1 MTPTRVACCIAGG
14 GPAGIVLGYLLAR
27 AGIETCVLEKH
38 GDFLRDFRGDTLHP
52 STLEVMHELG
62 LLDALLTLPHSE
74 LSTVRAQVGGEPVTI
89 ADLSHLPTICKF
101 VALMPQWDFL
111 NFMAERAR
119 AFPSFQLLMN
129 AEAVDLLR
137 EGDAIVGVRAK
148 TPDGDREITADLVI
162 GADGRSSIVREKAG
176 LPIRTLGAPI
186 DVLWLRLPK
195 AAGEAPLPLGN
206 VVNGRIFVAL
216 DRGDYYQCAI
226 VIAKGT
232 IDRIRGAGL
241 PAFRR
246 EILRVAPS
254 FAGVVDSI
262 QRWDEVKLLTVR
274 VDRLTRWHRPGLL
287 CIGDSAHAMSPI
299 GGIGINL
306 AIQDAVAAA
315 NVLVPAFRRGRV
327 DEADLARVQSRRM
340 WPTKIT
346 QAGQV
351 FIQDRLITAVLRR
364 DAPIRLPWI
373 LKLLGRL
380 PWLQRIPARV
390 LGLGVRPEHVSAS
403 ANA

>member
-27 AGIETCVLEKH
+27 AGVETCVLEKH

-62 LLDALLTLPHSE
+62 LLDALLKVPHSE
-74 LSTVRAQVGGEPVTI
+74 LSTVRAQVGGESITI
-89 ADLSHLPTICKF
+89 ADLSHLPTVCKF

-111 NFMAERAR
+111 NFMADRAR
-119 AFPSFQLLMN
+119 TFPSFHLLMN
-129 AEAVDLLR
+129 AEVVDLLR
-137 EGDAIVGVRAK
+137 DGETIRGVRAK
-148 TPDGDREITADLVI
+148 TPDGDREIAADLVI
-162 GADGRSSIVREKAG
+162 GADGRSSIVREKAS
-176 LPIRTLGAPI
+176 LPIQTFGAPI

-195 AAGEAPLPLGN
+195 ASGEPPLPLGN

-232 IDRIRGAGL
+232 IDRIREAGL
-241 PAFRR
+241 PAFRQ
-246 EILRVAPS
+246 EILRVAPGFS
-254 FAGVVDSI
+254 GVVDSI
-262 QRWDEVKLLTVR
+262 QSWDEVKLLTVR
-274 VDRLTRWHRPGLL
+274 VDRLTRWHRPRLL
-287 CIGDSAHAMSPI
+287 CIGDCAHAMSPI

-315 NVLVPAFRRGRV
+315 NILVPAFRRGRV
-327 DEADLARVQSRRM
+327 DESDLARVQARRM

-351 FIQDRLITAVLRR
+351 FIQDRLISAVLRS
-364 DAPIRLPWI
+364 DKPIKLPFV
-373 LKLLGRL
+373 LKLLRIF
-380 PWLQRIPARV
+380 PRLQRVPARI
-390 LGLGVRPEHVSAS
+390 LGLGVRPEQPPMKQ
-403 ANA
+403 

>member
-1 MTPTRVACCIAGG
+1 
-14 GPAGIVLGYLLAR
+14 
-27 AGIETCVLEKH
+27 VLEKH

-62 LLDALLTLPHSE
+62 LLDALLKVPHSE
-74 LSTVRAQVGGEPVTI
+74 LSTVRAQVGGESITI
-89 ADLSHLPTICKF
+89 ADLSHLPTVCKF

-111 NFMAERAR
+111 NFMADRAR
-119 AFPSFQLLMN
+119 TFPSFHLLMN
-129 AEAVDLLR
+129 AEVVDLLR
-137 EGDAIVGVRAK
+137 DGETIRGVRAK
-148 TPDGDREITADLVI
+148 TPDGDREIAADLVI
-162 GADGRSSIVREKAG
+162 GADGRSSIVREKAS
-176 LPIRTLGAPI
+176 LPIQTFGAPI

-195 AAGEAPLPLGN
+195 SSSQKEPTTPQASHQFRSSKFEVRSSDIPLGN
-206 VVNGRIFVAL
+206 IVNGRIFVAL

-232 IDRIRGAGL
+232 IDRIREAGL
-241 PAFRR
+241 PAFRQ
-246 EILRVAPS
+246 EILRVAPG

-262 QRWDEVKLLTVR
+262 QSWDDVKLLTVR

-315 NVLVPAFRRGRV
+315 NILVPAFRRGRV
-327 DEADLARVQSRRM
+327 DESDLARVQARRM

-351 FIQDRLITAVLRR
+351 FIQDRLITAVLRS
-364 DAPIRLPWI
+364 DQPIKLPFV
-373 LKLLGRL
+373 LKVLRVF
-380 PWLQRIPARV
+380 PRLQRVPARI
-390 LGLGVRPEHVSAS
+390 LGLGVRPEQPPMKQ
-403 ANA
+403 

>member
-1 MTPTRVACCIAGG
+1 
-14 GPAGIVLGYLLAR
+14 
-27 AGIETCVLEKH
+27 
-38 GDFLRDFRGDTLHP
+38 
-52 STLEVMHELG
+52 
-62 LLDALLTLPHSE
+62 
-74 LSTVRAQVGGEPVTI
+74 
-89 ADLSHLPTICKF
+89 
-101 VALMPQWDFL
+101 MPQWDFL
-111 NFMAERAR
+111 DFLAERAR
-119 AFPSFQLLMN
+119 AFATFHLLMN
-129 AEAVDLLR
+129 AEVVDLVR
-137 EGDAIVGVRAK
+137 AGETITGVRVK
-148 TPDGDREITADLVI
+148 TPDGDREIAADLVI

-176 LPIRTLGAPI
+176 LPIQTFGAPI

-232 IDRIRGAGL
+232 IDRVREAGL

-246 EILRVAPS
+246 EILRVAPG

-262 QRWDEVKLLTVR
+262 QSWDDVKLLTVR
-274 VDRLTRWHRPGLL
+274 VDRLARWHRPGLL

-315 NVLVPAFRRGRV
+315 NILVPAFRRGRV
-327 DEADLARVQSRRM
+327 DESDLARVQSRRM

-351 FIQDRLITAVLRR
+351 FIQDRLITAVLRS
-364 DAPIRLPWI
+364 DAPITLPWI
-373 LKLLGRL
+373 LKLLGRS
-380 PWLQRIPARV
+380 PWLQRIPARI
-390 LGLGVRPEHVSAS
+390 LGLGVRPEHVSAR
-403 ANA
+403 

>member
-1 MTPTRVACCIAGG
+1 MAPTRVACCIAGG

-27 AGIETCVLEKH
+27 AGVETCVLEKH

-62 LLDALLTLPHSE
+62 LLDALLKLPHSE
-74 LSTVRAQVGGEPVTI
+74 LSIARVQIGGESITV
-89 ADLSHLPTICKF
+89 ADLSHLPTVCKF

-111 NFMAERAR
+111 DFLAERAR
-119 AFPSFQLLMN
+119 AFPTFHLLMN
-129 AEAVDLLR
+129 AEVVDLVR
-137 EGDAIVGVRAK
+137 AGETITGVRVK
-148 TPDGDREITADLVI
+148 TPDGDREIAADLVI

-176 LPIRTLGAPI
+176 LPIQTFGAPI

-232 IDRIRGAGL
+232 IDRIREAGL

-246 EILRVAPS
+246 EILRVAPG

-262 QRWDEVKLLTVR
+262 QSWDDVKLLTVR
-274 VDRLTRWHRPGLL
+274 VDRLARWHRPGLL

-315 NVLVPAFRRGRV
+315 NILVPAFRRGRV
-327 DEADLARVQSRRM
+327 DESDLARVQSRRM

-351 FIQDRLITAVLRR
+351 FIQDRLITAVLRS
-364 DAPIRLPWI
+364 DAPITLPWI
-373 LKLLGRL
+373 LKLLGRS
-380 PWLQRIPARV
+380 PWLQRIPARI
-390 LGLGVRPEHVSAS
+390 LGLGVRPEHVSAR
-403 ANA
+403 

>member
-1 MTPTRVACCIAGG
+1 MAPTRVACCIAGG

-27 AGIETCVLEKH
+27 AGVETCVLEKH

-62 LLDALLTLPHSE
+62 LLDALLKLPHSE
-74 LSTVRAQVGGEPVTI
+74 LSIARVQIGGESITV
-89 ADLSHLPTICKF
+89 ADLSHLPTVCKF

-111 NFMAERAR
+111 DFLAERAR
-119 AFPSFQLLMN
+119 AFPTFHLLMN
-129 AEAVDLLR
+129 AEVVDLLR
-137 EGDAIVGVRAK
+137 AGETIAGVRVKA
-148 TPDGDREITADLVI
+148 PGGDREIAADLVI

-176 LPIRTLGAPI
+176 LPIQTFGAPI

-206 VVNGRIFVAL
+206 VVSGRIFVAL

-232 IDRIRGAGL
+232 IDRIREAGL

-246 EILRVAPS
+246 EILRVAPG

-262 QRWDEVKLLTVR
+262 QSWDDVKLLTVR
-274 VDRLTRWHRPGLL
+274 VDRLARWHRPGLL

-315 NVLVPAFRRGRV
+315 NILVPAFRRGRV
-327 DEADLARVQSRRM
+327 DESDLARVQSRRM

-351 FIQDRLITAVLRR
+351 FIQDRLITAVLRS
-364 DAPIRLPWI
+364 DAPITLPWI
-373 LKLLGRL
+373 LKLLGRS
-380 PWLQRIPARV
+380 PWLQRIPARI
-390 LGLGVRPEHVSAS
+390 LGLGVRPEHVSAR
-403 ANA
+403 